1 MTRSR
6 GINRSRKVWKP
17 AEDELLR
24 ELYPDLP
31 TNLLAAHFKATLQST
46 YNRAQRLKLKKSDA
60 FMASP
65 YASRLRRGDE
75 VGKAYRFKKGH
86 VPANK
91 GLRRPGWAPGRMAE
105 TQFKKGCMSGQAQH
119 NYVPIGTERLSK
131 DGYLE
136 RKVTDDHP
144 VPARRWVGVHIL
156 LWQEANG
163 PVPKGMCLAFRD
175 HDKTHIALDNL
186 ELITRAER
194 MRRNTIHRYPAEV
207 KQAIRLVGKLKRTI
221 EARDEEQD

>member
-1 MTRSR
+1 MTHSR
-6 GINRSRKVWKP
+6 HINRPKFRWDVDSD
-17 AEDELLR
+17 ALLR
-24 ELYPDLP
+24 ELYPDFP
-31 TNLLAAHFKATLQST
+31 SALLAKRFSCTLTALYQHA
-46 YNRAQRLKLKKSDA
+46 RKLGLKKSEA
-60 FMASP
+60 YLASP
-65 YASRLRRGDE
+65 YAQRLRRGGE
-75 VGKAYRFKKGH
+75 VGKAYRFPKGH

-91 GLRRPGWAPGRMAE
+91 GIRRPGWAPGRMAS
-105 TQFKKGCMSGQAQH
+105 TQFKKGSMSGAAQH

-156 LWQEANG
+156 IWQEANG
-163 PVPKGMCLAFRD
+163 PIPDGHCLAFIDR
-175 HDKTHIALDNL
+175 DKTHIALDNL

-207 KQAIRLVGKLKRTI
+207 KKAIRLVGKLKRTI
-221 EARDEEQD
+221 EARDEKQD